1 MMRTGAVLTIAAFLA
16 AAPAGAAEFAGPQ
29 EALDALVAAAEAGD
43 SSALLAVLGEEAQ
56 DLVADTPEERRE
68 NRAAFLALYGDG
80 YRFLPVEDG
89 VVEVLLGADGWPFA
103 IPLVRDEAGW
113 SFDVAAG
120 REELLAREIGF
131 NELEVIALMDVYG
144 DLQTA
149 FRLSDHDG
157 DGVMEFARSVLSSAD
172 ARDGLFW
179 PGDGSFVGER
189 LAMAA
194 AHGWSD
200 GEEHYQ
206 PEPHFGY
213 VFRILQGQGDT
224 APGGAMSYLV
234 NDRMVAGHALLA
246 VPASYG
252 ETGVHSF
259 MVAENGE
266 ILEADLGPETAERA
280 ADITLFAPDG
290 DWAPLE

>member
-1 MMRTGAVLTIAAFLA
+1 MMRTGAALTVAMVLATS
-16 AAPAGAAEFAGPQ
+16 AGAAEFAGPQ
-29 EALDALVAAAEAGD
+29 EALDALVAAADAGEPG
-43 SSALLAVLGEEAQ
+43 ALLAVLGDEAQ
-56 DLVADTPEERRE
+56 DLIADTPEERQE
-68 NRAAFLALYGDG
+68 NRAAFLALYGEG

-103 IPLVRDEAGW
+103 IPLVKGETGW

-144 DLQTA
+144 DLQAA
-149 FRLSDHDG
+149 FRLRDHDG
-157 DGVMEFARSVLSSAD
+157 DGVLEFARSVISSAD

-179 PGDGSFVGER
+179 PGDGSLVGAR

-200 GEEHYQ
+200 GEAFYE

-213 VFRILQGQGDT
+213 VFRILQGQGDS

-259 MVAENGE
+259 MVAENGV
-266 ILEADLGPETAERA
+266 ILEADLGPETADRA
-280 ADITLFAPDG
+280 ADITLFAPDA